1 MLRVSTMFAAG
12 TRVLAFNRS
21 DGGGTSSDGPAPP
34 RPQATQGG
42 TQQGGAQGGTQGGT
56 QGGARGPDA
65 SAGRRGV
72 IEGRAPATR
81 SWGAARSNDR
91 VRVRFNRDGSH
102 ADVPLAVARAW
113 ADHARTAA
121 TQEMG
126 VHLQAAIDHNE
137 APRAA

>member
-1 MLRVSTMFAAG
+1 M
-12 TRVLAFNRS
+12 
-21 DGGGTSSDGPAPP
+21 
-34 RPQATQGG
+34 
-42 TQQGGAQGGTQGGT
+42 
-56 QGGARGPDA
+56 
-65 SAGRRGV
+65 

-91 VRVRFNRDGSH
+91 VRVRFNRDGPH

-113 ADHARTAA
+113 ADHARAAA

-126 VHLQAAIDHNE
+126 VHLQAAIDLNE

>member
-1 MLRVSTMFAAG
+1 MFAAG

-34 RPQATQGG
+34 RPQATQARPQG
-42 TQQGGAQGGTQGGT
+42 TQGGAQGGT